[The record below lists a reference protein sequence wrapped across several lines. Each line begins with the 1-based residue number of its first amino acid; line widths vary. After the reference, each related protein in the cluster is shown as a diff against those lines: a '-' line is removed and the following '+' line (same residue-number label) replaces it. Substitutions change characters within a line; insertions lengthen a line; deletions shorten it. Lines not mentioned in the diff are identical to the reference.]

1 VVIYG
6 AGGYNRYSVGD
17 NGLVYPIDESFPNKE
32 KLQLAKQLL
41 SGSKAMKINEI
52 HKIASYTYSGI
63 ESLQDANK
71 KHSRNPNFKPLP
83 GKEGLFYLIF
93 SEQFRIEFMIAVA
106 NTPGM
111 KNPNVEPT
119 WLIVGYLNAYLDTID
134 NIYDKRVLQVGV
146 ISVDSKFR
154 GRGIAST
161 LYDLLLKGPEKF
173 ILFSG
178 SDQTPGGQAM
188 WANLNRKPDIEVT
201 GWVSFYTTEPKSAMN
216 KYNDAEFIKFIE
228 DQGGA
233 YFGES
238 ATDKIFFEFAV
249 SQLPTKAQLE
259 ILGKRSPVT
268 VYGGRQTG
276 LMARYIE

>member
-1 VVIYG
+1 M
-6 AGGYNRYSVGD
+6 R
-17 NGLVYPIDESFPNKE
+17 
-32 KLQLAKQLL
+32 
-41 SGSKAMKINEI
+41 INEI
-52 HKIASYTYSGI
+52 YKIASHGYSGI

-71 KHSRNPNFKPLP
+71 KHGKNPNFKPLP
-83 GKEGLFYLIF
+83 GKEGFFYLIF
-93 SEQFRIEFMIAVA
+93 PEQFRIEFMIAVA
-106 NTPGM
+106 NTSKIINLYDKP
-111 KNPNVEPT
+111 
-119 WLIVGYLNAYLDTID
+119 WLIVGYLNAYLNTTID

-146 ISVDSKFR
+146 ISVNSFYR
-154 GRGIAST
+154 REGIGSA

-188 WANLNRKPDIEVT
+188 WANLSKKPNIEVT
-201 GWVSFYTTEPKSAMN
+201 GWVSFYINEPKSVMN

-238 ATDKIFFEFAV
+238 VTGSDVLMFFEFAV
-249 SQLPTKAQLE
+249 SRLPTKAQLE

-276 LMARYIE
+276 LMARYIG